1 MKHESYLFA
10 GVSLFFLVTA
20 TAYGWF
26 SREPAGTVALL
37 VSCLMAGIIAFFSMV
52 NYRRKGLRPE
62 DRADAEIRER
72 AGTVDFF
79 PPHSPYPVVTALGVV
94 VLAIGVVSGAWI
106 ALIGLGI
113 LGCGVFGLVFQYA
126 GREGA

>member
-10 GVSLFFLVTA
+10 GVSLFFLITA

-37 VSCLMAGIIAFFSMV
+37 VSCLMAGVIAFFSMV

-62 DRADAEIRER
+62 DRPESEIRER
-72 AGTVDFF
+72 AGAVGFF
-79 PPHSPYPVVTALGVV
+79 PPHSPYPVVTALGVT
-94 VLAIGVVSGAWI
+94 VLAIGVVYGAWL
-106 ALIGLGI
+106 ALIGLGV
-113 LGCGVFGLVFQYA
+113 LGGGVFGLVFQYVE
-126 GREGA
+126 RRGA

>member
-37 VSCLMAGIIAFFSMV
+37 VSCLMAAVISFFSMV
-52 NYRRKGLRPE
+52 NNRRKGLRPE
-62 DRADAEIRER
+62 DRPDAEIRER
-72 AGTVDFF
+72 VGTVDFF
-79 PPHSPYPVVTALGVV
+79 PPHSPYPVVTALGVTI
-94 VLAIGVVSGAWI
+94 LAVGVVYAAWL
-106 ALIGLGI
+106 ALIGLGV
-113 LGCGVFGLVFQYA
+113 LGGGVFGLVFQYVE
-126 GREGA
+126 RRGA

>member
-1 MKHESYLFA
+1 MKHEAYLFA

-37 VSCLMAGIIAFFSMV
+37 VSCLMAAIIAFFSMV

-62 DRADAEIRER
+62 DRPDSEIRER
-72 AGTVDFF
+72 GGPVDFF
-79 PPHSPYPVVTALGVV
+79 PPHSPYPVVTALGVT
-94 VLAIGVVSGAWI
+94 VLAIGVVYHAWLALLGVGI
-106 ALIGLGI
+106 AGS
-113 LGCGVFGLVFQYA
+113 GVFGLAFQYL
-126 GREGA
+126 GRDSA